1 MSSNASSVT
10 ACIAAVAA
18 EESSREAC
26 SGATAG
32 GAERSRE
39 RVDPVG
45 DVQGRGLRAHEA
57 NVRHRVGCSYGR
69 ESRVQRFSSIVE
81 TGCCVAV
88 AAKLIAPAAKTFA
101 PAGVS

>member
-1 MSSNASSVT
+1 MHGGGGGGG
-10 ACIAAVAA
+10 
-18 EESSREAC
+18 EKPRRLL
-26 SGATAG
+26 GRDAG
-32 GAERSRE
+32 GSKRGGE

-45 DVQGRGLRAHEA
+45 DVQGRGLGAHEA
-57 NVRHRVGCSYGR
+57 DVLHRVGCSYGW